1 MSHEFVTPDFLLNHS
16 TDEVHKIMKDIL
28 PVDIDTSE
36 GNHVWNL
43 TRPTALVV
51 ARLCE
56 FVLPEVIKLIFP
68 YSSYGTYLDDHGEVR
83 RIARKEATAAIG
95 EITITGEPGSKIPAG
110 SQFSTASINDD
121 PAVFYE
127 TLEDAEIPDSGSITV
142 TVQCTETGIIGN
154 TAKNTIIFPASR
166 LTGITGVNN
175 AEAITGGTE
184 VEDDAALIERIMEF
198 DRTHSESFI
207 GNPADYR
214 RWAMSVDGVGAA
226 VVISAQDDTGL
237 VTIILVDSNGAPAT
251 QELCD
256 EVYNYIMRP
265 DDEYER
271 LAPVNAYLS
280 VIPPETLIISVK
292 ATIEMDFEATLE
304 SVQANF
310 MAQLA
315 LYIPEALEDNEI
327 KFTRVGAILSSING
341 VNDYMDLQIGL
352 KQADGSVTYGGKNI
366 PITSR
371 QLPIIEAENLILSV
385 GTV

>member
-28 PVDIDTSE
+28 PADIDTSE

-83 RIARKEATAAIG
+83 RIARKEATAATG

-127 TLEDAEIPDSGSITV
+127 TLEDAEIPDSGNITV
-142 TVQCTETGIIGN
+142 TVQCTETGAIGN
-154 TAKNTIIFPASR
+154 TAKNTIIFAASR
-166 LTGITGVNN
+166 LTGIIGVNN
-175 AEAITGGTE
+175 ADAITGGTE
-184 VEDDAALIERIMEF
+184 VEDDASLVERIMEF

-226 VVISAQDDTGL
+226 IVISAQDDTGL

-371 QLPIIEAENLILSV
+371 QLPILEAENLILTV

>member
-1 MSHEFVTPDFLLNHS
+1 MSQEFVTPDFLLNHS
-16 TDEVHKIMKDIL
+16 TNEVHKRMKEEL
-28 PVDIDTSE
+28 PADIDMSE

-43 TRPTALVV
+43 TRPTALEV
-51 ARLCE
+51 ARVCE
-56 FVLPEVIKLIFP
+56 FILPEVIKLIFP

-83 RIARKEATAAIG
+83 NLNRKEATAAIG
-95 EITITGEPGSKIPAG
+95 EITITGIAGSKIPAG
-110 SQFSTASINDD
+110 SQFSTASINDE
-121 PAVFYE
+121 PAMLYA
-127 TLEDAEIPDSGSITV
+127 TLGDAEIPESGSV
-142 TVQCTETGIIGN
+142 TVHIHCTEPGIEGN
-154 TAKNTIIFPASR
+154 TPKNTIIFPASR
-166 LTGITGVNN
+166 LTGITSVNN

-184 VEDDAALIERIMEF
+184 TEDDAAFIERIMEF
-198 DRTHSESFI
+198 DRTHNESYV

-226 VVISAQDDTGL
+226 IVISAQDDSGL

-251 QELCD
+251 QDLCD
-256 EVYNYIMRP
+256 SVYNYIMRP
-265 DDEYER
+265 DDEYAR
-271 LAPVNAYLS
+271 LAPTNAYLS
-280 VIPPETLIISVK
+280 VIPPETLTISVK

-341 VNDYMDLQIGL
+341 VNDYTDLQIGL

>member
-1 MSHEFVTPDFLLNHS
+1 MSHEFVTPEFLLNHS
-16 TDEVHKIMKDIL
+16 TDEVHEMMKEIL
-28 PVDIDTSE
+28 PADIDMSW
-36 GNHVWNL
+36 GNHAWNM
-43 TRPTALVV
+43 TRPTALVA
-51 ARLCE
+51 ARMCE
-56 FVLPEVIKLIFP
+56 FILPEVIKLIFP

-83 RIARKEATAAIG
+83 RIERKEATAAVG
-95 EITITGEPGSKIPAG
+95 EITITGAAGSKIPAG
-110 SQFSTASINDD
+110 SQFSTASINDE
-121 PAVFYE
+121 PAMFYA
-127 TLEDAEIPDSGSITV
+127 TLEDAEIPESGSV
-142 TVQCTETGIIGN
+142 TVIVHCTEPGIGGN
-154 TAKNTIIFPASR
+154 TPKNTIIFPADR

-175 AEAITGGTE
+175 EEAITGGTE
-184 VEDDAALIERIMEF
+184 VEEDVSLIERIMEY

-226 VVISAQDDTGL
+226 IVISAQDDSGL

-271 LAPVNAYLS
+271 LAPTNAYLS